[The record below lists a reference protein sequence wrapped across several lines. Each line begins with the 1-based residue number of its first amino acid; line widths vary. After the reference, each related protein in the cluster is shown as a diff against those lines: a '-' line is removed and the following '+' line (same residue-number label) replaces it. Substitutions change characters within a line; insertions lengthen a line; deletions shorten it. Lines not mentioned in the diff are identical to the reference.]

1 MKRIESVSIA
11 EVLRQAIEDSDMESR
26 LAETRAAA
34 AWPAVVGSHIAGQT
48 GRPFVEAGVMTVV
61 CRSAA
66 LRQELSMQKS
76 LLVKLLNQA
85 ARAEAISELGFRS

>member
-34 AWPAVVGSHIAGQT
+34 AWPAVVGSHTAGQT

-85 ARAEAISELGFRS
+85 ARAEAISELRFRS